1 MGCCEATNPD
11 LLGVVSGPAA
21 GSGPT
26 GGERPAAGSGPADG
40 GRSTAGLELAGGERP
55 DPGTAWDRRTALKTL
70 LGTGVVIA
78 VSGGCGPRPRDGA
91 TTLRLAFCG
100 QLLCVVP
107 YEVTRVRGHF
117 ADQGFDVELV
127 YTRGGNAAM
136 QALVGGAVDYAGT
149 SFDVA
154 LQAAANGA
162 AIRRVASTGRLPLFA
177 LAVAPGRTT
186 EIDAV
191 SDLEDRTVG
200 ISGLG
205 NADHALLLFLL
216 DQAGADAGR
225 VQFAAVGTNL
235 FDALRIG
242 QVDAAM
248 VQEPALSLITDAGGR
263 ELVNFM
269 ELEEARRHLG
279 GAYEFMGVAVRA
291 DERDQRQDETRR
303 LAAAL
308 ERGLADTRTLPAAD
322 VVAALPAA
330 LVAGGDL
337 GQLEAIIERYRLS
350 LYPEQVATDLE
361 AARRVVRAQ
370 EIAGLLEPGQVE
382 LDTLVHADALD
393 G

>member
-1 MGCCEATNPD
+1 MDCCEATNPH

-21 GSGPT
+21 
-26 GGERPAAGSGPADG
+26 
-40 GRSTAGLELAGGERP
+40 ERP

-70 LGTGVVIA
+70 LGAGVVVA

-91 TTLRLAFCG
+91 TRLRLAFCG

-127 YTRGGNAAM
+127 YTRGGSAAM

-162 AIRRVASTGRLPLFA
+162 RIRRVASTGRLPLFA
-177 LAVAPGRTT
+177 LAVAPDRID
-186 EIDAV
+186 EIDTV

-216 DQAGADAGR
+216 DQAGADAGS

-242 QVDAAM
+242 QIDAAM
-248 VQEPALSLITDAGGR
+248 VQEPALSLITEAGGR

-269 ELEEARRHLG
+269 ELDEARLHLG

-291 DERDQRQDETRR
+291 GELSQRQDEIRR
-303 LAAAL
+303 LRAAL
-308 ERGLADTRTLPAAD
+308 ERGLADTRTLPPAD

-337 GQLEAIIERYRLS
+337 SRLEAIIERYRLS
-350 LYPEQVATDLE
+350 LYPEQVAVDL
-361 AARRVVRAQ
+361 AAAARVVRAQ
-370 EIAGLLEPGQVE
+370 EIAGLLQPGQVE
-382 LDTLVHADALD
+382 LDTLVDTDALD

>member
-1 MGCCEATNPD
+1 MGCCEATNPN
-11 LLGVVSGPAA
+11 LLGVVSGP
-21 GSGPT
+21 T
-26 GGERPAAGSGPADG
+26 ADSD
-40 GRSTAGLELAGGERP
+40 RVGGERP
-55 DPGTAWDRRTALKTL
+55 DPGADWDRRTALKTL
-70 LGTGVVIA
+70 LGAGVVIA
-78 VSGGCGPRPRDGA
+78 VSSGCGPRPRDGL
-91 TTLRLAFCG
+91 TRLSLAFCG

-117 ADQGFDVELV
+117 ADQGFDVELI
-127 YTRGGNAAM
+127 YTRGGNAAV
-136 QALVGGAVDYAGT
+136 QALVGGAVDYAGS

-177 LAVAPGRTT
+177 LAVAPERSA

-191 SDLEDRTVG
+191 ADLEGRTVG
-200 ISGLG
+200 VSALG

-216 DQAGADAGR
+216 DQAGADAAS
-225 VQFAAVGTNL
+225 VQFATVGTNL

-248 VQEPALSLITDAGGR
+248 VQEPALSLITEAGGR

-269 ELEEARRHLG
+269 ELDEARRHVG

-291 DERDQRQDETRR
+291 AERDERLDEIRG
-303 LAAAL
+303 LATAL
-308 ERGLADTRTLPAAD
+308 ERGLADTRTLPPAD

-337 GQLEAIIERYRLS
+337 AQLEAIVERYRLS
-350 LYPEQVATDLE
+350 LYPERVTVDLDAAGRVA
-361 AARRVVRAQ
+361 RAQ
-370 EIAGLLEPGQVE
+370 EIAGLLEPGQVD
-382 LDTLVHADALD
+382 LDTLVDTDALA

>member
-21 GSGPT
+21 PGPA
-26 GGERPAAGSGPADG
+26 GGERPAAGSGSTGGERPA
-40 GRSTAGLELAGGERP
+40 AGLDPTGGERP
-55 DPGTAWDRRTALKTL
+55 DPRTAWDRRTALKTL
-70 LGTGVVIA
+70 LGAGVVVA

-107 YEVTRVRGHF
+107 YEVTRVQGHF

-248 VQEPALSLITDAGGR
+248 VQEPALTLITDAGGR

-279 GAYEFMGVAVRA
+279 GAYEFMGVAMRA
-291 DERDQRQDETRR
+291 DERDRRRDETRR

-382 LDTLVHADALD
+382 LDTLVHADARD

>member
-1 MGCCEATNPD
+1 MGCCEATNPN
-11 LLGVVSGPAA
+11 LLGVVSGPTAD
-21 GSGPT
+21 S
-26 GGERPAAGSGPADG
+26 ER
-40 GRSTAGLELAGGERP
+40 AGGERP
-55 DPGTAWDRRTALKTL
+55 DPGAAWDRRTALRTL
-70 LGTGVVIA
+70 LGAGVVIA
-78 VSGGCGPRPRDGA
+78 VSSGCGPRSRDGL
-91 TTLRLAFCG
+91 TRLSLAFCG

-117 ADQGFDVELV
+117 ADQGFDVELI
-127 YTRGGNAAM
+127 YTRGGNAAV
-136 QALVGGAVDYAGT
+136 QALVGGAVDYAGS

-177 LAVAPGRTT
+177 LAVAPDRSA

-191 SDLEDRTVG
+191 ADLEGRTVG
-200 ISGLG
+200 VSALG

-216 DQAGADAGR
+216 DQAGADAAS
-225 VQFAAVGTNL
+225 VQFATVGTNL

-248 VQEPALSLITDAGGR
+248 VQEPALSLITEAGGR

-269 ELEEARRHLG
+269 ELDEARRHVG

-291 DERDQRQDETRR
+291 AERDERLDEIRR
-303 LAAAL
+303 LATAL
-308 ERGLADTRTLPAAD
+308 ERGLADTRTLPPAD

-337 GQLEAIIERYRLS
+337 GQLEAIVERYRLS
-350 LYPEQVATDLE
+350 LYPERVTVDLDAAGRVA
-361 AARRVVRAQ
+361 RAQ
-370 EIAGLLEPGQVE
+370 EIAGLLEPGQVD
-382 LDTLVHADALD
+382 LDTLVDADALA

>member
-1 MGCCEATNPD
+1 MGCCEATNPS

-21 GSGPT
+21 GSDP
-26 GGERPAAGSGPADG
+26 
-40 GRSTAGLELAGGERP
+40 AGGGRP
-55 DPGTAWDRRTALKTL
+55 DPGDDWDRRTALKTL
-70 LGTGVVIA
+70 LGAGAVIA
-78 VSGGCGPRPRDGA
+78 VSSGCGSRPRDGA
-91 TTLRLAFCG
+91 TPLSLAFCG

-117 ADQGFDVELV
+117 ADQGFDVELI
-127 YTRGGNAAM
+127 YTRGGNAAV
-136 QALVGGAVDYAGT
+136 QALVGGAVDYAGS

-177 LAVAPGRTT
+177 LAVAPDRSA

-191 SDLEDRTVG
+191 ADLEGRTVG
-200 ISGLG
+200 VSALG

-216 DQAGADAGR
+216 DQAGADAAS
-225 VQFAAVGTNL
+225 VQFATVGTNL

-248 VQEPALSLITDAGGR
+248 VQEPALSLITEAGGR

-269 ELEEARRHLG
+269 ELDEARRHVG

-291 DERDQRQDETRR
+291 AERDERLDEIRR
-303 LAAAL
+303 LASAL
-308 ERGLADTRTLPAAD
+308 ERGLADTRTLPPAD
-322 VVAALPAA
+322 IVAALPAA

-337 GQLEAIIERYRLS
+337 GQLEAIVERYRLS
-350 LYPEQVATDLE
+350 LYPERVTVDLE
-361 AARRVVRAQ
+361 AAGRVARAQ
-370 EIAGLLEPGQVE
+370 EIAGLLEPGQVD
-382 LDTLVHADALD
+382 LATLVDADALA

>member
-1 MGCCEATNPD
+1 MGCCEATNPN
-11 LLGVVSGPAA
+11 LLGVVSDP
-21 GSGPT
+21 PT
-26 GGERPAAGSGPADG
+26 DPER
-40 GRSTAGLELAGGERP
+40 AGGGDRP
-55 DPGTAWDRRTALKTL
+55 DPGADWDRRTALKTL
-70 LGTGVVIA
+70 LGAGAVIA

-91 TTLRLAFCG
+91 TPLSLAFCG

-107 YEVTRVRGHF
+107 YEVTRARGHF
-117 ADQGFDVELV
+117 ADQGFDVELI
-127 YTRGGNAAM
+127 YTRGGNAAV
-136 QALVGGAVDYAGT
+136 QALVGGAVDYAGS

-162 AIRRVASTGRLPLFA
+162 QIRRVASTGRLPLFA
-177 LAVAPGRTT
+177 LAVAPDRSA

-191 SDLEDRTVG
+191 SDLEGRTVG
-200 ISGLG
+200 VSALG

-216 DQAGADAGR
+216 DQAGADAAS
-225 VQFAAVGTNL
+225 VQFATVGTNL

-248 VQEPALSLITDAGGR
+248 VQEPALSLITEAGGR

-269 ELEEARRHLG
+269 ELDEARRHVG

-291 DERDQRQDETRR
+291 AERDERLDEIRR

-308 ERGLADTRTLPAAD
+308 ERGLVDTRTLPPAD
-322 VVAALPAA
+322 IVAALPAA

-337 GQLEAIIERYRLS
+337 GQLEAIVERYRLS
-350 LYPEQVATDLE
+350 LYPERVTIDLD
-361 AARRVVRAQ
+361 AAGRVVRAQ
-370 EIAGLLEPGQVE
+370 EIAGLLEPGQVD
-382 LDTLVHADALD
+382 LGTLVDADALA